1 VGILGLLYHATNL
14 KQNMKKDMVL
24 ERLQELGVKEYEGKA
39 VQNIEYRELLTVLVL
54 AEMRQVDIEHPDHK
68 WFR

>member
-14 KQNMKKDMVL
+14 KQNMKREMVL
-24 ERLQELGVKEYEGKA
+24 ERLQELGVKEHQGKLIHD
-39 VQNIEYRELLTVLVL
+39 IEYKELLTVLVL
-54 AEMRQVDIEHPDHK
+54 AEMRQVDIDHPDHK

>member
-1 VGILGLLYHATNL
+1 MGILYNSVKL
-14 KQNMKKDMVL
+14 KNNMKKEMVI
-24 ERLQELGVKEYEGKA
+24 ERLQELGVKEHQGKL
-39 VQNIEYRELLTVLVL
+39 VQDIEYKELLTVLVL

>member
-1 VGILGLLYHATNL
+1 MGILYNSVKL
-14 KQNMKKDMVL
+14 KNNMKKEMVL
-24 ERLQELGVKEYEGKA
+24 ERLLELGVKEHEGKSIHE
-39 VQNIEYRELLTVLVL
+39 IEYKVLLTVLVL